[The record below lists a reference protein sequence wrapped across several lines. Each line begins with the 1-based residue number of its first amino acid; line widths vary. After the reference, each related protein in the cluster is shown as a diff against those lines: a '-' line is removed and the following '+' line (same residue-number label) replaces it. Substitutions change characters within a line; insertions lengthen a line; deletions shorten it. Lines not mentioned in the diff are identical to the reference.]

1 MGHSLI
7 IYARLSGKKK
17 TSVYISWGKGDRYYI
32 QTRYN
37 DFFPITMFSW
47 KTLRKISPKSARKYR
62 VSISDRAHAPW
73 PSHNTP

>member
-1 MGHSLI
+1 MGHSLS

-37 DFFPITMFSW
+37 DFFPITMFFLENV
-47 KTLRKISPKSARKYR
+47 KK
-62 VSISDRAHAPW
+62 
-73 PSHNTP
+73 N